1 MNKYKYVFSI
11 VLIFICSNVMDA
23 GKTGVLFPV
32 NREGVKEFG
41 RNKGVIDTLSP
52 TWEGPLYLYYQAIY
66 RNEYEATKLTPAG
79 PCSVISLAHGV
90 ASREASKSKQCS
102 LFIWSDNAGSP
113 GAVLYKARVTA
124 STVAAKKI
132 EYNWYSV
139 TPPVYVTG
147 PFWMG
152 NCEWDTLFPSSS
164 IDSNRTSPNKYF
176 DTDSNKWLDDYMD
189 YFHIAVVNYVS
200 TGTPEIS
207 ASPKPIIFHIDSLS
221 SKSFSLSWSPV
232 PQLTEEDDE
241 YWKDIV
247 PGELII
253 GYSNIINVKTASLQT
268 LGITEKAVTLTSRE
282 LGCNFVL
289 VDFNGDISEE
299 KAFLKRMKSKSGV
312 KSVEPNRIFKPFR
325 TPNDTYWSSQWDKV
339 NLNAPAA
346 WDSGWGSDSISI
358 GIIDQGAQYTHP
370 DLSLRFGSVKGY
382 DYRDNDADPINATSS
397 EAHGTHCAGIA
408 AATINNGAGVAGMSN
423 SRLYSLRFMSE
434 SGGNTTALSNSIQ
447 WCRTNGVNI
456 ISMSTGGGGY
466 SDLLAAQC
474 STAYNAGC
482 LLFAATG
489 NDGAET
495 ICYPAGFY
503 RVLAVGSINSSNQRS
518 SFSNY
523 GTNMKFSS
531 PGDANIWSTIPGNSY
546 AGPTWA
552 GTSMACPQVAGG
564 AALVWSANP
573 KLKNSDI
580 ANILISTATDLGTSG
595 WDKYYGYGK
604 PNLGAAVIAAKNM
617 KASSADTGVL
627 TVYNSSSATGALFVS
642 AITHHS
648 SWIKSVTPTSFTV
661 AAGSSQG
668 VDIIVEAQ
676 LHTGYYYDTLFIAS
690 NDPGNNPYPVQVVL
704 RVGDVGVEEQSNSD
718 FGLGILDLNVSP
730 NPIARLVSIKFAVL
744 SSQYINLRVYDT
756 AGRVVKTIF
765 DGSKTAGNYTLTANT
780 SGLSSGI
787 YFVSLT
793 DGNTRISKK
802 ITVIK

>member
-1 MNKYKYVFSI
+1 MNKHRYI
-11 VLIFICSNVMDA
+11 LPITLILTCSNVIDA
-23 GKTGVLFPV
+23 GKTDILFPAS
-32 NREGVKEFG
+32 RSGVKQFSKS
-41 RNKGVIDTLSP
+41 KGIIDTLSP
-52 TWEGPLYLYYQAIY
+52 TWEGPLYLYYQAAY
-66 RNEYEATKLTPAG
+66 RNEYEATQLAPAS
-79 PCSVISLAHGV
+79 PCSVIALAHGV
-90 ASREASKSKQCS
+90 ASRTAGASKQCS

-124 STVAAKKI
+124 SIVTAKKI
-132 EYNWYSV
+132 EINWYNV

-147 PFWMG
+147 PFWVG
-152 NCEWDTLFPSSS
+152 NYEWDTLFPSSS
-164 IDSNRTSPNKYF
+164 FDSTKTSPNKYF
-176 DTDSNKWLDDYMD
+176 YPDSNKWVDDYMD
-189 YFHIAVVNYVS
+189 YFHVAVVNYVS

-207 ASPKPIIFHIDSLS
+207 VSPNPIIFHIDSAS
-221 SKSFSLSWSPV
+221 SKSLSLSWATV
-232 PQLTEEDDE
+232 PRITEDDPE

-247 PGELII
+247 PGEMII
-253 GYSNIINVKTASLQT
+253 GYGNVINVKTASLQT
-268 LGITEKAVTLTSRE
+268 LGIMEKNTTLKSRE
-282 LGCNFVL
+282 LGCNFIL
-289 VDFNGDISEE
+289 VECSGDISEE

-312 KSVEPNRIFKPFR
+312 KSVEPNRIFRPFR
-325 TPNDTYWSSQWDKV
+325 TPNDAYWSSQWDKL
-339 NLNAPAA
+339 NLSAPAA

-358 GIIDQGAQYTHP
+358 GIIDQGTQYTHP
-370 DLSLRFGSVKGY
+370 DLSTRYVSVKGY
-382 DYRDNDADPINATSS
+382 DYRDGDADPINATSS
-397 EAHGTHCAGIA
+397 EAHGTHCSGIA
-408 AATINNGAGVAGMSN
+408 AATINNNAGVAGMSN

-474 STAYNAGC
+474 STAYNSGC

-523 GTNMKFSS
+523 GTHMKFSA

-564 AALVWSANP
+564 AALVWSANT

-580 ANILISTATDLGTSG
+580 AEILISTATDLGTSG

-604 PNLGAAVIAAKNM
+604 PNLGNAVIAAKNRQT
-617 KASSADTGVL
+617 SSADTGIL

-642 AITHHS
+642 NITHHS
-648 SWIKSVTPTSFTV
+648 SWIKSVTPTNFTV
-661 AAGSSQG
+661 GVGSSQG
-668 VDIIVEAQ
+668 VNIIVEAQ

-690 NDPGNNPYPVQVVL
+690 NDPDNNPYPVQVTL

-718 FGLGILDLNVSP
+718 FGLGILDLNVLP
-730 NPIARLVSIKFAVL
+730 NPIARLVSVQFSVL
-744 SSQYINLRVYDT
+744 TSQNISIRIYDT

-765 DGSKTAGNYTLTANT
+765 DGKKTAGNYNLTANM

-793 DGNTRISKK
+793 AGNARVSKK
-802 ITVIK
+802 ITIIK

>member
-1 MNKYKYVFSI
+1 MRKYKYVFSL
-11 VLIFICSNVMDA
+11 VLVFVCSNVMDA
-23 GKTGVLFPV
+23 GKTDVLFPGS
-32 NREGVKEFG
+32 REGIREFSK
-41 RNKGVIDTLSP
+41 NKGVIDTLSP
-52 TWEGPLYLYYQAIY
+52 SWEGPLYFYYQATY

-79 PCSVISLAHGV
+79 PCSVITLAHGV
-90 ASREASKSKQCS
+90 ASRTAGASKQCS
-102 LFIWSDNAGSP
+102 LFIWGDNAGSP
-113 GAVLYKARVTA
+113 GTVLYKVRVTA

-132 EYNWYSV
+132 EFNWYNV

-147 PFWMG
+147 PFWVG
-152 NCEWDTLFPSSS
+152 NYEWDTLFPSSS
-164 IDSNRTSPNKYF
+164 FDSNMTSPNKYF
-176 DTDSNKWLDDYMD
+176 YADSNKWVDDYMD
-189 YFHIAVVNYVS
+189 YFHVAVVNYVS
-200 TGTPEIS
+200 SGTPEIS
-207 ASPKPIIFHIDSLS
+207 ASPNPIIFQIDSIS
-221 SKSFSLSWSPV
+221 SKSFPLSWASV
-232 PQLTEEDDE
+232 PQITEDDPA

-247 PGELII
+247 PGEVII
-253 GYSNIINVKTASLQT
+253 GYGNAVNVKTASLQT
-268 LGITEKAVTLTSRE
+268 LGITEKAATVTNRE

-289 VDFNGDISEE
+289 VEFNGDVAEE

-312 KSVEPNRIFKPFR
+312 KSVEPNRIFRPFR
-325 TPNDTYWSSQWDKV
+325 TPNDTYWSNQWDKL
-339 NLNAPAA
+339 NLNTPAA

-358 GIIDQGAQYTHP
+358 GIIDQGTQYTHP
-370 DLSLRFGSVKGY
+370 DLSARYGSVKGY
-382 DYRDNDADPINATSS
+382 DYRNGDADPLNATSA
-397 EAHGTHCAGIA
+397 EAHGTHCSGIA

-423 SRLYSLRFMSE
+423 SRLYSLRFMDETS
-434 SGGNTTALSNSIQ
+434 GNTTALSNSIQ
-447 WCRTNGVNI
+447 WCKNNGVKI

-523 GTNMKFSS
+523 GTHMKFSS
-531 PGDANIWSTIPGNSY
+531 PGDANIWSTIPGSSY

-564 AALVWSANP
+564 AALVWAANT

-580 ANILISTATDLGTSG
+580 TDILISTATDLGTAG

-617 KASSADTGVL
+617 TASSADTGML
-627 TVYNSSSATGALFVS
+627 NVYNSSSATGALFVS
-642 AITHHS
+642 NITYHS
-648 SWIKSVTPTSFTV
+648 SWIKSITPTNFTV
-661 AAGSSQG
+661 GVGSSQG
-668 VDIIVEAQ
+668 VNIIVEAQ

-690 NDPGNNPYPVQVVL
+690 NDLDNNPYPVQVIL

-730 NPIARLVSIKFAVL
+730 NPIARLVSVQFSVLTSQNISIRIYDATGRAV
-744 SSQYINLRVYDT
+744 R
-756 AGRVVKTIF
+756 TIF

-793 DGNTRISKK
+793 AGNARVSKK
-802 ITVIK
+802 ITIIK